1 MTVKVD
7 KEMRK
12 RIDTMKK
19 ELVTD
24 NSYRDIHKRGF
35 IYESPDH
42 GKTIYRRPS
51 SYCDVSGVKIDGP
64 AAHLLDGP
72 EQTEDDVNERAEKNL
87 DEQLPKRIILA
98 KISQI
103 YILIGEITEEVKKLR
118 DNN

>member
-1 MTVKVD
+1 MTVRVTQK
-7 KEMRK
+7 MRK
-12 RIDTMKK
+12 RIDAMKK

-35 IYESPDH
+35 IYESPDN

-64 AAHLLDGP
+64 
-72 EQTEDDVNERAEKNL
+72 EQTEDDINERPEKNL

-103 YILIGEITEEVKKLR
+103 YILIGEITEEVKRLR

>member
-1 MTVKVD
+1 MTVRVTQK
-7 KEMRK
+7 MRK

-24 NSYRDIHKRGF
+24 NSHKDIHKRGF
-35 IYESPDH
+35 IYESPDS

-51 SYCDVSGVKIDGP
+51 SYCDVSGVKIDE
-64 AAHLLDGP
+64 P
-72 EQTEDDVNERAEKNL
+72 EQLEFNFNNIEDDVNERAEKNL
-87 DEQLPKRIILA
+87 DEQLPKRIIWA

>member
-35 IYESPDH
+35 IYESPDN

-64 AAHLLDGP
+64 
-72 EQTEDDVNERAEKNL
+72 EQTEDDINERPEKNL

>member
-24 NSYRDIHKRGF
+24 NSYRDIHKRGY

-51 SYCDVSGVKIDGP
+51 SYCDVSGVKID
-64 AAHLLDGP
+64 DP
-72 EQTEDDVNERAEKNL
+72 EQLEFNFNNIEDDINERAEKNS

>member
-1 MTVKVD
+1 MTVRVTQK
-7 KEMRK
+7 MRK

-24 NSYRDIHKRGF
+24 NSYRDIHKRGY

-64 AAHLLDGP
+64 
-72 EQTEDDVNERAEKNL
+72 EQTEDDINERAEKNL
-87 DEQLPKRIILA
+87 DEELPKRIILA

>member
-64 AAHLLDGP
+64 
-72 EQTEDDVNERAEKNL
+72 EQTEDDINELPERNL

>member
-1 MTVKVD
+1 MTVRVTQK
-7 KEMRK
+7 MRK
-12 RIDTMKK
+12 RIDAMKR

-24 NSYRDIHKRGF
+24 NSHRDIHKRGF
-35 IYESPDH
+35 IYETPDH

-64 AAHLLDGP
+64 
-72 EQTEDDVNERAEKNL
+72 EQTEDDINERAEKNL

>member
-35 IYESPDH
+35 IYESPDN

-64 AAHLLDGP
+64 
-72 EQTEDDVNERAEKNL
+72 EQTEDDINEHPEKNL
-87 DEQLPKRIILA
+87 DEELPKRIILA

>member
-24 NSYRDIHKRGF
+24 NSHKDIHKRGF
-35 IYESPDH
+35 IYESPDS

-51 SYCDVSGVKIDGP
+51 SYCDVSGVKIDE
-64 AAHLLDGP
+64 P
-72 EQTEDDVNERAEKNL
+72 EQLEFNFNNIEDDINERAKKNL
-87 DEQLPKRIILA
+87 DEELPKRIILA

-103 YILIGEITEEVKKLR
+103 YILFGEITEEVKKLR

>member
-35 IYESPDH
+35 IYESPDN

-64 AAHLLDGP
+64 
-72 EQTEDDVNERAEKNL
+72 EQTEDDINEHPEKNL
-87 DEQLPKRIILA
+87 DEELPKRIILA

-118 DNN
+118 DNY

>member
-64 AAHLLDGP
+64 
-72 EQTEDDVNERAEKNL
+72 EQTEDDINEHPEKNL
-87 DEQLPKRIILA
+87 DEELPKRIILA

>member
-64 AAHLLDGP
+64 
-72 EQTEDDVNERAEKNL
+72 EQTEDDINERPEKNL

-103 YILIGEITEEVKKLR
+103 YILISEITEEVKKLR

>member
-24 NSYRDIHKRGF
+24 NSYRDIHKRGY

-64 AAHLLDGP
+64 
-72 EQTEDDVNERAEKNL
+72 EQTEDDINERAEKNL
-87 DEQLPKRIILA
+87 DEELPKRIILA